1 MRFSRIHNHQNR
13 YDSQAGSLVDAV
25 FFRRL
30 AGRGEPSDPVG
41 GMAGFGAGSA
51 VPVVSVSAGALLGC
65 ASPAERFRRH
75 IENKLHYVR
84 DETMGE
90 DKCRIRSGSA
100 PQILA
105 GIRNAAITLLW
116 ALEIDNIAEVLRAN
130 AWHPQRLFAKL
141 GITNN

>member
-1 MRFSRIHNHQNR
+1 MEVAYAITSVPRSKADAAQLLAWNR
-13 YDSQAGSLVDAV
+13 QHW
-25 FFRRL
+25 
-30 AGRGEPSDPVG
+30 
-41 GMAGFGAGSA
+41 
-51 VPVVSVSAGALLGC
+51 
-65 ASPAERFRRH
+65 H

-90 DKCRIRSGSA
+90 DKCRVRSGSA

-105 GIRNAAITLLW
+105 GIRNAAITMLR
-116 ALEIDNIAEVLRAN
+116 ALEIDNIAQALRAN